1 MQPADQEELDVPPLS
16 SCTVEELKQ
25 LLSMTRQAYD
35 AYVSQGTD
43 SGKIGARLCAEEAA
57 EIEQLIKE
65 KTAPITQASTSA
77 GGGDS
82 CETLQTSEHPSCK

>member
-1 MQPADQEELDVPPLS
+1 MQPDTTDSTEELDVPPLS

-43 SGKIGARLCAEEAA
+43 SGKIGARLCAEEIA
-57 EIEQLIKE
+57 EIEALIKS
-65 KTAPITQASTSA
+65 ASTQ
-77 GGGDS
+77 GGGDAQ
-82 CETLQTSEHPSCK
+82 TLQTSEHPSCK